1 MAIKFQPDT
10 GSILL
15 CEFNGAE
22 PEMTKKRP
30 VIVLS
35 SVSTHLCLVAP
46 LSTTE
51 PDEQKPW
58 HYLVNT
64 PKPLPAPYNS
74 KVHWLKGDM
83 VCAVS
88 FRRLT
93 MPCKGKDKDGHRI
106 YVKIK
111 LNCEEMK
118 AVRRCVAAAIGITP
132 LDFNEE

>member
-15 CEFNGAE
+15 CEFNGTE

-35 SVSTHLCLVAP
+35 SVSTHLCLVVP

-51 PDEQKPW
+51 PDVQKPW

-64 PKPLPAPYNS
+64 PNPLPAPYDS
-74 KVHWLKGDM
+74 KAHWMKGDM

-93 MPCKGKDKDGHRI
+93 MPCKGKDKDGQRI

-111 LNCEEMK
+111 LNRDEMK
-118 AVRRCVAAAIGITP
+118 AVRRCIASAIGITP
-132 LDFNEE
+132 LDFEE